1 MAAGGA
7 GPWAWGL
14 RCGTNHEHQEHNGHR
29 GEAGVGGGCD
39 ERAEEEELHV
49 SLWGNVGLKKR
60 MRPRIIYV
68 HPGITKRQNLTVRTA
83 AADDRSG
90 GATPSSSRTQL
101 RVKRYEYG

>member
-39 ERAEEEELHV
+39 ERAEEEEFACQ
-49 SLWGNVGLKKR
+49 SVGECRFKETDAAKDY
-60 MRPRIIYV
+60 YV
-68 HPGITKRQNLTVRTA
+68 HPGITKRQNLTLRTA

-101 RVKRYEYG
+101 RVKHYG